1 MLVYLI
7 QLFVLGGV
15 LTGRILELLLALSQ
29 LLIVR

>member
-29 LLIVR
+29 LLIV